1 LQIESKGR
9 NSTKGYGH
17 GKSKDHK
24 RSKSK
29 NHRSSHNSKTIECWN
44 YGKIGHYKNQCKIA
58 SKNQEVEAEAN
69 VISTLGGY
77 DTLICSLE
85 SKEES

>member
-1 LQIESKGR
+1 MFK
-9 NSTKGYGH
+9 KGYGH

-24 RSKSK
+24 RSKSR
-29 NHRSSHNSKTIECWN
+29 NHRSSHNSKTIKCWN

-69 VISTLGGY
+69 VISTLGGH